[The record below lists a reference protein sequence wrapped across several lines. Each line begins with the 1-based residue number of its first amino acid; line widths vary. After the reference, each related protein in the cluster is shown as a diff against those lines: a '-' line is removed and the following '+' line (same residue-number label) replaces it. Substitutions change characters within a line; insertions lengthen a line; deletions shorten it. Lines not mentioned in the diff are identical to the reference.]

1 MLLNKTI
8 ILLMLV
14 CFTTSAFAQFDRNYA
29 IYERKVETYTKLKK
43 TGTALTVAGAALTVG
58 GLVLIS
64 SADWETQTGP
74 AGQTQTTSS
83 DSEGIAGV
91 LMLVAGIP
99 ITVTGAI
106 LGTIGAK
113 KSRQYQEKLQR
124 LSLNVKYNQHYK
136 GLVLAYRF

>member
-1 MLLNKTI
+1 
-8 ILLMLV
+8 MLV
-14 CFTTSAFAQFDRNYA
+14 CFTSSAFAQFDRNYA
-29 IYERKVETYTKLKK
+29 MYERKVETYTKLKK
-43 TGTALTVAGAALTVG
+43 TGTVLAVSGAALTLG
-58 GLVLIS
+58 GLVLVS

-91 LMLVAGIP
+91 LMLVTGIP
-99 ITVTGAI
+99 ITVTGVI

-113 KSRQYQEKLQR
+113 KSREYQERIQR

-136 GLVLAYRF
+136 GIVLAYRF